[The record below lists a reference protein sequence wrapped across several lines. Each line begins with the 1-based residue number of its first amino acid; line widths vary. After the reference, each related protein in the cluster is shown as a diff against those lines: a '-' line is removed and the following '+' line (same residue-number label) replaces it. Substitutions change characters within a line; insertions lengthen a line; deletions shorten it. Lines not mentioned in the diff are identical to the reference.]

1 MTETLGCDVAPPAP
15 PPAETEFEKRR
26 GVSDIELRDGFA
38 QVYVEALAHPVMAE
52 RLRIL
57 RAVADV
63 NVSLDFLKLTPTGLS
78 FLVPGDRASVVEDAL
93 KGAKACYDIRRD
105 RAIVL
110 VHAVNIRD
118 EEGLLADIVQEVI
131 AQGATID
138 HIGDMHDR
146 LLMVLDADAA
156 ARTATY
162 LKGRLI
168 A

>member
-1 MTETLGCDVAPPAP
+1 MTETLGCDLPTPTTA
-15 PPAETEFEKRR
+15 PAETEFEKRR
-26 GVSDIELRDGFA
+26 GVSDVELRDGFA
-38 QVYVEALAHPVMAE
+38 QVYVDGLAQPVMAE

-63 NVSLDFLKLTPTGLS
+63 NVSLDFLKLTPSGLS
-78 FLVPGDRASVVEDAL
+78 FLVPGDRAEMVENAL
-93 KGAKACYDIRRD
+93 KGASARYDIRRG